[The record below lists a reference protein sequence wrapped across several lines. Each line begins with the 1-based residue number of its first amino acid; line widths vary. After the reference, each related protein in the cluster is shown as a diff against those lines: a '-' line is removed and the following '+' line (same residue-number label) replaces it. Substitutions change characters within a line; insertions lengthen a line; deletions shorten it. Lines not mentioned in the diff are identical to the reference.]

1 MSIVRYDPWGV
12 LNRLQREIDRAY
24 DTQLPDAQDE
34 STSSVARW
42 SPAVDIKE
50 EDDRYVLV
58 ADLPGVES
66 KDIEITQENGVLT
79 IRGERSFE
87 DEEHRDNYRRVER
100 VYGSFY
106 RRFTLPDVAD
116 TEGISAKSR
125 NGVLEVVIP
134 KHAKVMPRK
143 ISVEG

>member
-1 MSIVRYDPWGV
+1 MSIVRYEPWGV
-12 LNRLQREIDRAY
+12 LNRLQRELDRAF
-24 DTQLPDAQDE
+24 DTGMPEAGDE

-50 EDDRYVLV
+50 EDQRYVLY
-58 ADLPGVES
+58 ADLPGVDG

-79 IRGERSFE
+79 IRGDRRFE
-87 DEEHRDNYRRVER
+87 DEEHRNQYRRVER

-116 TEGISAKSR
+116 AEGITARST

-134 KHAKVMPRK
+134 KHEKVLPRK
-143 ISVEG
+143 ITVEG